1 MIKIF
6 FAAIT
11 ATIFFNATFPDVKV
25 AGEMK
30 NIMMKGNFKAF
41 ANLDTFT
48 KANLY
53 ALGPVEDLKGEI
65 MVLNGEVYSSTKSDT
80 SIVNKINKANKAAML
95 VYSYVKSW
103 KEINVY
109 ANVHSYEALENLIAT
124 TAKQNGYDTTV
135 PFSFKIE
142 AIPSAINYH
151 IIDWEK
157 AVKHT
162 MENHKQFAYKG
173 KTENSNV
180 TLLGFYSDHHHSIFT
195 HHTTN
200 MHMHVLDEKTK
211 NVGHLDNIKIN
222 GSIKIYFPVS

>member
-6 FAAIT
+6 FTAIT
-11 ATIFFNATFPDVKV
+11 ATLFFNTTFPDVKV

-30 NIMMKGNFKAF
+30 NIMMKGDFTAF

-53 ALGPVEDLKGEI
+53 ALGPVENLKGEI
-65 MVLNGEVYSSTKSDT
+65 MVLNGEVYSSTKGDK

-103 KEINVY
+103 KELNVH
-109 ANVHSYEALENLIAT
+109 ANVSSYAALENLIANK
-124 TAKQNGYDTTV
+124 AKQNGYDTTTAFV
-135 PFSFKIE
+135 FKIE
-142 AIPSAINYH
+142 ALPVIANYH
-151 IIDWEK
+151 IIDWK
-157 AVKHT
+157 KGVTHT
-162 MENHKQFAYKG
+162 MGNHKQFAYTG
-173 KTENSNV
+173 KIENSYV

-222 GSIKIYFPVS
+222 GTIKIYFPVS